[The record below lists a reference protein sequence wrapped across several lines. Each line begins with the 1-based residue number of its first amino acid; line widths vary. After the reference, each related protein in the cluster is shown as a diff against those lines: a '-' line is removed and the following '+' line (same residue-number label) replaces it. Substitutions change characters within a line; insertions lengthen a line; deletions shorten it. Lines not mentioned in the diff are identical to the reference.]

1 MRPLA
6 SLTLARS
13 RSRSRIRRLV
23 VFRFPRIVPGQSV
36 TTNAFRAFGAL
47 TTGEVDVSQSRAIGS
62 IATPRVRYQIVNAV
76 TGRPVTNAIT
86 LVGTRTAVLRFVV
99 PAGTFRLRITN
110 VGTGAVA
117 VSGVIFV
124 F

>member
-1 MRPLA
+1 MA
-6 SLTLARS
+6 SLKLTQS
-13 RSRSRIRRLV
+13 RSQLRIRRLV

-36 TTNAFRAFGAL
+36 TTNAFTAIGAV
-47 TTGEVDVSQSRAIGS
+47 TTGEVIVSQSPAAGS

-76 TGRPVTNAIT
+76 TGRPVTNSIT

-117 VSGVIFV
+117 VNGVIIV